1 MTLRMIPRTA
11 LGGYLKLV
19 RMPIQGMLALGGGGD
34 SAAAGK
40 LVLDRVEAAVR
51 GAAGAVLGDDAL
63 RADGRRRSEAADERE
78 RALRLRAEAERRS
91 ERADARIAE
100 QETEADRRRARA
112 VQQAELKG
120 EQAPR
125 RREHKQR

>member
-11 LGGYLKLV
+11 LDGYLKLD
-19 RMPIQGMLALGGGGD
+19 RMPSQGMLALCGGGD
-34 SAAAGK
+34 SAAAVK
-40 LVLDRVEAAVR
+40 LVRDRVEAAVR

-112 VQQAELKG
+112 GRQDTLRGDQD
-120 EQAPR
+120 EQR
-125 RREHKQR
+125 